1 MVILRKRIAGLSP
14 STLERFLLRAR
25 RAVRLRGTVNVL
37 VTNNHELRSLNLR
50 FRGKDKPTDVLSFPE
65 PRMNLPKAKQ
75 PAGELAVSAE
85 IARDNA
91 NRLGHSLA
99 TEIKI
104 LTLHGI
110 LHLAGFDHERDNG
123 EMADEERRLRLQ
135 LKLETGLI
143 ERTRQVASKV
153 SASGFSTNHER
164 RNGRPVTRREK
175 V

>member
-1 MVILRKRIAGLSP
+1 MP
-14 STLERFLLRAR
+14 
-25 RAVRLRGTVNVL
+25 GTVNVL
-37 VTNNHELRSLNLR
+37 VTNSHELRSLNLR
-50 FRGKDKPTDVLSFPE
+50 FRGKDKPTDVLSFAE
-65 PRMNLPKAKQ
+65 PRTNLPKTKQ
-75 PAGELAVSAE
+75 PAGDLAVSAE

-91 NRLGHSLA
+91 KRLGHSVA

-143 ERTRQVASKV
+143 ERTRQVS
-153 SASGFSTNHER
+153 STNYAR
-164 RNGRPVTRREK
+164 RNGRPASRREK
-175 V
+175 R

>member
-1 MVILRKRIAGLSP
+1 M
-14 STLERFLLRAR
+14 
-25 RAVRLRGTVNVL
+25 RLRGTVNVL
-37 VTNNHELRSLNLR
+37 VTNSHELRSLNLR

-65 PRMNLPKAKQ
+65 PRMNLAKAKQ
-75 PAGELAVSAE
+75 LAGDLAVSAE

-91 NRLGHSLA
+91 KRLGHSVA

-123 EMADEERRLRLQ
+123 EMAGEERRLRLQ

-143 ERTRQVASKV
+143 ERTQQDASMTSTSGV
-153 SASGFSTNHER
+153 SSNHAR
-164 RNGRPVTRREK
+164 RNGRPVSRQK
-175 V
+175 KI

>member
-37 VTNNHELRSLNLR
+37 VTNSHELRSLNLR

-75 PAGELAVSAE
+75 AAGDLAVSAE

-91 NRLGHSLA
+91 KRLGHSVA

-123 EMADEERRLRLQ
+123 EMADKERRLRLQ

-143 ERTRQVASKV
+143 ERTRQAASKV
-153 SASGFSTNHER
+153 
-164 RNGRPVTRREK
+164 NGRSAAGQGK

>member
-1 MVILRKRIAGLSP
+1 M
-14 STLERFLLRAR
+14 
-25 RAVRLRGTVNVL
+25 RLRGTVNVL
-37 VTNNHELRSLNLR
+37 VTNSHELRSLNLR

-75 PAGELAVSAE
+75 AAGDLAVSAE

-91 NRLGHSLA
+91 KRLGHSVA

-123 EMADEERRLRLQ
+123 EMADKERRLRLQ

-143 ERTRQVASKV
+143 ERTRQAASKV
-153 SASGFSTNHER
+153 
-164 RNGRPVTRREK
+164 NGRSAAGQGK

>member
-1 MVILRKRIAGLSP
+1 M
-14 STLERFLLRAR
+14 
-25 RAVRLRGTVNVL
+25 RGTVNVL
-37 VTNNHELRSLNLR
+37 VTNSHELRSLNLR

-75 PAGELAVSAE
+75 AAGDLAVSAE

-91 NRLGHSLA
+91 KRLGHSVA

-123 EMADEERRLRLQ
+123 EMAD
-135 LKLETGLI
+135 KGA
-143 ERTRQVASKV
+143 QVAAATEVGDRSYR
-153 SASGFSTNHER
+153 ADAAGCLQ
-164 RNGRPVTRREK
+164 G
-175 V
+175 